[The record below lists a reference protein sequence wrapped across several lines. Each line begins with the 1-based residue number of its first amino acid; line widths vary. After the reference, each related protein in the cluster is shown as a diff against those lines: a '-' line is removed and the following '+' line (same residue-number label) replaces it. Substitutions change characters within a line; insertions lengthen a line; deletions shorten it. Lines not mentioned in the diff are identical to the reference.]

1 MFLKTLYRKL
11 LIIVRLLGPLIKLR
25 LLEIHP
31 IFTGNLMLINIQTY
45 LKAHQTLF
53 CVESETVIPTIL
65 CIIPVKDI
73 ILFLE

>member
-1 MFLKTLYRKL
+1 MTLYSKL
-11 LIIVRLLGPLIKLR
+11 SIIVRLLGPLIKLK

-31 IFTGNLMLINIQTY
+31 IFTGHLMLINIQTY

-53 CVESETVIPTIL
+53 CVESETAIPTIL
-65 CIIPVKDI
+65 CIIPVNDI